1 MSLLCDVCSGI
12 EEADMRNDPPNCHG
26 LSAFPSVSAAFNSGG
41 EPVGVSLFDELASL
55 FALAHMRSRRERVV
69 QSHRSAHG
77 GKRALS
83 SLSRQ
88 VSLDD
93 VATSAKLATGDG
105 GILENERSKA

>member
-1 MSLLCDVCSGI
+1 
-12 EEADMRNDPPNCHG
+12 MRNDPTNGHG
-26 LSAFPSVSAAFNSGG
+26 FSAFPSVSAAFNSGG

-55 FALAHMRSRRERVV
+55 FALAHMRSRRERVARDLRLANGDK
-69 QSHRSAHG
+69 RSI
-77 GKRALS
+77 S

-93 VATSAKLATGDG
+93 VAPSAKLATGDG